1 MSLDAFDDAVDLAWT
16 NERIAATKALIVVY
30 EAAVDALASGA
41 QSYQLDTGQTRQL
54 VSKAQL
60 GSLQLTLSRLESRLS
75 TYQQRLG
82 KARFYL
88 RPGW

>member
-1 MSLDAFDDAVDLAWT
+1 MTDCCDETEWLDQ
-16 NERIAATKALIVVY
+16 RIARTRELIVVY
-30 EAAVDALASGA
+30 EDAVEALAGGA

-60 GSLQLTLSRLESRLS
+60 GSLQLTLQRLETRLA
-75 TYQQRLG
+75 TLQ
-82 KARFYL
+82 ARRGGCAQFNM

>member
-1 MSLDAFDDAVDLAWT
+1 MTDCCDETTWLD
-16 NERIAATKALIVVY
+16 ERITATKAMIVAY
-30 EAAVDALASGA
+30 EDAVLALSTGA

-60 GSLQLTLSRLESRLS
+60 GSVQLTLQRLESRLA
-75 TYQQRLG
+75 TLQ
-82 KARFYL
+82 ARRGGCAQINM